1 MEQTIRLAIDGMHCA
16 NCVANVEK
24 HYRALP
30 SVIDVAVNLA
40 NNTGRVTFDP
50 AQASVDDMLK
60 VFDDLPFT
68 AELIA
73 EDAPLV
79 DEKRRAK
86 EAAERKRDLKVFV
99 VSAILTVIIFS
110 IGMIPGWHMAVG
122 HFIASVIFGSAAT
135 HVQAMFAGNILLLV
149 LTLPV
154 QFGCGLRFYKGAFD
168 SLRSGSAN
176 MDVLVALGTT
186 IAFIFSLWITFLPV
200 ITNNWSDAEV
210 ALAINEGMPYFETC
224 AMLITFVLLGKI
236 LETRAKG
243 ATNQAIE
250 ALINLTPPTAQVQ
263 RGGAVVESPLA
274 QVVVGD
280 SVLVGPGE
288 KVAVDG
294 EVIEG
299 STEIDESMLTGEA
312 LPVMKQP
319 GDSVTGGTVNTT
331 GAITVRALRVG
342 SDSTLA
348 RIVRAV
354 EDAQGSKAP
363 VQRLADKIASIFVPC
378 ILGISLITFCIWF
391 FFIPPA
397 GANTLFTQSLLPA
410 IAVIVVACPCAL
422 GLATPTAIMAG
433 TGKGAENGILIK
445 SGVALE
451 TAHKLTTVVFDKTG
465 TITNGKPKVIDLI
478 PAPGFEREKLLRIA
492 ASAEKGS
499 EHPLG
504 DAIVAYAAEQ
514 GITLLD
520 AQQFEALPGR
530 GISAVVEGEAILLGN
545 EALMAESGIDV
556 KPCLAQAKLFAQE
569 GKTPMLAACGGR
581 VAGVI
586 AVADTVKKNS
596 IDAVGQLRD
605 MGVQVVMLTGD
616 HEATAQAIAKQVGIS
631 EVFANVLPSE
641 KADVIEQL
649 QKKGKTVAMVGDGIN
664 DAPALTMAEIGIAV
678 GSGTDVA
685 IESADIVL
693 MRDDL
698 SLVAQAIA
706 LSRRTLRIIQENLF
720 WAFAYNTLGIPV
732 AAGVLY
738 LFGGPLM
745 NPMLAAGA
753 MSLSSVC
760 VVLNSLRLRRWRS
773 GQ

>member
-1 MEQTIRLAIDGMHCA
+1 M
-16 NCVANVEK
+16 V
-24 HYRALP
+24 
-30 SVIDVAVNLA
+30 
-40 NNTGRVTFDP
+40 
-50 AQASVDDMLK
+50 
-60 VFDDLPFT
+60 
-68 AELIA
+68 
-73 EDAPLV
+73 
-79 DEKRRAK
+79 
-86 EAAERKRDLKVFV
+86 
-99 VSAILTVIIFS
+99 
-110 IGMIPGWHMAVG
+110 
-122 HFIASVIFGSAAT
+122 
-135 HVQAMFAGNILLLV
+135 
-149 LTLPV
+149 
-154 QFGCGLRFYKGAFD
+154 
-168 SLRSGSAN
+168 
-176 MDVLVALGTT
+176 
-186 IAFIFSLWITFLPV
+186 
-200 ITNNWSDAEV
+200 
-210 ALAINEGMPYFETC
+210 
-224 AMLITFVLLGKI
+224 
-236 LETRAKG
+236 
-243 ATNQAIE
+243 
-250 ALINLTPPTAQVQ
+250 
-263 RGGAVVESPLA
+263 
-274 QVVVGD
+274 
-280 SVLVGPGE
+280 
-288 KVAVDG
+288 
-294 EVIEG
+294 
-299 STEIDESMLTGEA
+299 
-312 LPVMKQP
+312 
-319 GDSVTGGTVNTT
+319 
-331 GAITVRALRVG
+331 
-342 SDSTLA
+342 
-348 RIVRAV
+348 
-354 EDAQGSKAP
+354 
-363 VQRLADKIASIFVPC
+363 
-378 ILGISLITFCIWF
+378 
-391 FFIPPA
+391 
-397 GANTLFTQSLLPA
+397 
-410 IAVIVVACPCAL
+410 
-422 GLATPTAIMAG
+422 
-433 TGKGAENGILIK
+433 
-445 SGVALE
+445 
-451 TAHKLTTVVFDKTG
+451 
-465 TITNGKPKVIDLI
+465 DLI

>member
-1 MEQTIRLAIDGMHCA
+1 MSEQENTNQTLQSILLPIDGMTCA
-16 NCVANVEK
+16 ACSRAVEQAIGRLDGVEQASVSIATN
-24 HYRALP
+24 RA
-30 SVIDVAVNLA
+30 AVS
-40 NNTGRVTFDP
+40 FDP
-50 AQASVDDMLK
+50 AK
-60 VFDDLPFT
+60 VRVADIKLAVAKAGYTPLQVGTKRDVE
-68 AELIA
+68 AEKKRAAKRTDSIRRRFLLA
-73 EDAPLV
+73 VVFAAPLFYISMGHMV
-79 DEKRRAK
+79 GLPLPPFLDPMHHAF
-86 EAAERKRDLKVFV
+86 AFALCQL
-99 VSAILTVIIFS
+99 ILTLPILYAGRSFYSKGIR
-110 IGMIPGWHMAVG
+110 AVLHG
-122 HFIASVIFGSAAT
+122 SPNMDTLVAIGSAAAFLYSVSSVVRVWQGDT
-135 HVQAMFAGNILLLV
+135 GAVHELYFESAGII
-149 LTLPV
+149 
-154 QFGCGLRFYKGAFD
+154 
-168 SLRSGSAN
+168 
-176 MDVLVALGTT
+176 
-186 IAFIFSLWITFLPV
+186 IAFI
-200 ITNNWSDAEV
+200 
-210 ALAINEGMPYFETC
+210 
-224 AMLITFVLLGKI
+224 LLGRMLESRSKSKTSEAIYRLMELAPKTAI
-236 LETRAKG
+236 LERDG
-243 ATNQAIE
+243 
-250 ALINLTPPTAQVQ
+250 
-263 RGGAVVESPLA
+263 VEVTVAAEEVEP
-274 QVVVGD
+274 GD
-280 SVLVGPGE
+280 TVIVKPGMHIP
-288 KVAVDG
+288 VDG
-294 EVIEG
+294 TVASG
-299 STEIDESMLTGEA
+299 YTSVDESMLTGESI
-312 LPVMKQP
+312 PVEKQE
-319 GDSVTGGTVNTT
+319 GDFVYSGTVNKN
-331 GAITVRALRVG
+331 GAVRIRTEQKSGDTAL
-342 SDSTLA
+342 SQ
-348 RIVRAV
+348 IVRMI
-354 EDAQGSKAP
+354 EQAQNSKAP
-363 VQRLADKIASIFVPC
+363 IARLADVISGWFVPAVAVIAIVAAAAWLIAGKGIAFALTIFV
-378 ILGISLITFCIWF
+378 
-391 FFIPPA
+391 
-397 GANTLFTQSLLPA
+397 
-410 IAVIVVACPCAL
+410 AVLVIACPCAL

-451 TAHKLTTVVFDKTG
+451 TAHQLTTVVFDKTG
-465 TITNGKPKVIDLI
+465 TITNGKPRVTDLVS
-478 PAPGFEREKLLRIA
+478 APGFEQGELLRMA

-514 GITLLD
+514 GIALGA

-569 GKTPMLAACGGR
+569 GKTPMLAAYGGR

-586 AVADTVKKNS
+586 AVADTVKEAS
-596 IDAVGQLRD
+596 AAAVEQLRG

-631 EVFANVLPSE
+631 EVIANVLPSE
-641 KADVIEQL
+641 KAGVIEHL
-649 QKKGKTVAMVGDGIN
+649 QKEGKTVAMVGDGIN

-760 VVLNSLRLRRWRS
+760 VVLNSLRLRRWHS

>member
-1 MEQTIRLAIDGMHCA
+1 MDTLVAI
-16 NCVANVEK
+16 
-24 HYRALP
+24 
-30 SVIDVAVNLA
+30 
-40 NNTGRVTFDP
+40 
-50 AQASVDDMLK
+50 
-60 VFDDLPFT
+60 
-68 AELIA
+68 
-73 EDAPLV
+73 
-79 DEKRRAK
+79 
-86 EAAERKRDLKVFV
+86 
-99 VSAILTVIIFS
+99 
-110 IGMIPGWHMAVG
+110 
-122 HFIASVIFGSAAT
+122 GSAAAFLYSVYSVVMVWRGKIGAV
-135 HVQAMFAGNILLLV
+135 HELYFESAGIIITFILLGRMLESRSKSKTSVAIYRLMELAPKTAILV
-149 LTLPV
+149 RDGVEVT
-154 QFGCGLRFYKGAFD
+154 
-168 SLRSGSAN
+168 
-176 MDVLVALGTT
+176 VAAEEVELGDT
-186 IAFIFSLWITFLPV
+186 V
-200 ITNNWSDAEV
+200 IV
-210 ALAINEGMPYFETC
+210 KPGMHIP
-224 AMLITFVLLGKI
+224 
-236 LETRAKG
+236 
-243 ATNQAIE
+243 
-250 ALINLTPPTAQVQ
+250 
-263 RGGAVVESPLA
+263 
-274 QVVVGD
+274 
-280 SVLVGPGE
+280 
-288 KVAVDG
+288 VDG
-294 EVIEG
+294 TVMNG
-299 STEIDESMLTGEA
+299 YTSVDESMLTGESI
-312 LPVMKQP
+312 PVEKQE
-319 GDSVTGGTVNTT
+319 GDFVYSGTVNKNGSIRIRTDQKSGDT
-331 GAITVRALRVG
+331 AL
-342 SDSTLA
+342 SQ
-348 RIVRAV
+348 IVRMI
-354 EDAQGSKAP
+354 EQAQNSKAP
-363 VQRLADKIASIFVPC
+363 IARLADVISGWFVPAVVV
-378 ILGISLITFCIWF
+378 IAIVAAAAWLI
-391 FFIPPA
+391 A
-397 GANTLFTQSLLPA
+397 GKGVAFALTVFV
-410 IAVIVVACPCAL
+410 AVLVIACPCAL

>member
-1 MEQTIRLAIDGMHCA
+1 MGHMVGLPLPPFLNPMHHA
-16 NCVANVEK
+16 FAF
-24 HYRALP
+24 ALCQ
-30 SVIDVAVNLA
+30 L
-40 NNTGRVTFDP
+40 
-50 AQASVDDMLK
+50 
-60 VFDDLPFT
+60 
-68 AELIA
+68 
-73 EDAPLV
+73 
-79 DEKRRAK
+79 
-86 EAAERKRDLKVFV
+86 
-99 VSAILTVIIFS
+99 ILTLPILYAGRSFYSKGIK
-110 IGMIPGWHMAVG
+110 AVLHG
-122 HFIASVIFGSAAT
+122 SPNMDTLVAIGSAAAFLYSVYSVVMVWRGKIGAV
-135 HVQAMFAGNILLLV
+135 HELYFESAGIIITFILLGRMLESRSKSKTSEAIYRLMELAPKTAILV
-149 LTLPV
+149 RDGVEVT
-154 QFGCGLRFYKGAFD
+154 
-168 SLRSGSAN
+168 
-176 MDVLVALGTT
+176 VAAEEVELGDT
-186 IAFIFSLWITFLPV
+186 V
-200 ITNNWSDAEV
+200 IV
-210 ALAINEGMPYFETC
+210 KPGMHIP
-224 AMLITFVLLGKI
+224 
-236 LETRAKG
+236 
-243 ATNQAIE
+243 
-250 ALINLTPPTAQVQ
+250 
-263 RGGAVVESPLA
+263 
-274 QVVVGD
+274 
-280 SVLVGPGE
+280 
-288 KVAVDG
+288 VDG
-294 EVIEG
+294 TVMNG
-299 STEIDESMLTGEA
+299 YTSVDESMLTGESI
-312 LPVMKQP
+312 PVEKQE
-319 GDSVTGGTVNTT
+319 GDFVYSGTVNKNGSIRIRTDQKSGDT
-331 GAITVRALRVG
+331 AL
-342 SDSTLA
+342 SQ
-348 RIVRAV
+348 IVRMI
-354 EDAQGSKAP
+354 EQAQNSKAP
-363 VQRLADKIASIFVPC
+363 IARLADVISGWFVPAVVV
-378 ILGISLITFCIWF
+378 IAIVAAAAWLI
-391 FFIPPA
+391 A
-397 GANTLFTQSLLPA
+397 GKGVAFALTVFV
-410 IAVIVVACPCAL
+410 AVLVIACPCAL

>member
-1 MEQTIRLAIDGMHCA
+1 MVWRGKIGAVHELYFESAGIIITFILLGRMLESRSKSKTSEAIYRLMELAPKTAILVRDGVEVTVAAEEVELGDTVIVKPGMH
-16 NCVANVEK
+16 
-24 HYRALP
+24 
-30 SVIDVAVNLA
+30 
-40 NNTGRVTFDP
+40 
-50 AQASVDDMLK
+50 
-60 VFDDLPFT
+60 
-68 AELIA
+68 
-73 EDAPLV
+73 
-79 DEKRRAK
+79 
-86 EAAERKRDLKVFV
+86 
-99 VSAILTVIIFS
+99 
-110 IGMIPGWHMAVG
+110 IP
-122 HFIASVIFGSAAT
+122 
-135 HVQAMFAGNILLLV
+135 
-149 LTLPV
+149 
-154 QFGCGLRFYKGAFD
+154 
-168 SLRSGSAN
+168 
-176 MDVLVALGTT
+176 
-186 IAFIFSLWITFLPV
+186 
-200 ITNNWSDAEV
+200 
-210 ALAINEGMPYFETC
+210 
-224 AMLITFVLLGKI
+224 
-236 LETRAKG
+236 
-243 ATNQAIE
+243 
-250 ALINLTPPTAQVQ
+250 
-263 RGGAVVESPLA
+263 
-274 QVVVGD
+274 
-280 SVLVGPGE
+280 
-288 KVAVDG
+288 VDG
-294 EVIEG
+294 TVMNG
-299 STEIDESMLTGEA
+299 YTSVDESMLTGESI
-312 LPVMKQP
+312 PVEKQE
-319 GDSVTGGTVNTT
+319 GDFVYSGTVNKNGSIRIRTDQKSGDT
-331 GAITVRALRVG
+331 AL
-342 SDSTLA
+342 SQ
-348 RIVRAV
+348 IVRMI
-354 EDAQGSKAP
+354 EQAQNSKAP
-363 VQRLADKIASIFVPC
+363 IARLADVISGWFVPAVVV
-378 ILGISLITFCIWF
+378 IAIVAAAAWLI
-391 FFIPPA
+391 A
-397 GANTLFTQSLLPA
+397 GKGVAFALTVFV
-410 IAVIVVACPCAL
+410 AVLVIACPCAL

-664 DAPALTMAEIGIAV
+664 DAPALTMAEIGIAI